1 MREWQ
6 TVFKKYSLVAE
17 SHLSGVHVI
26 FFHNVVNNKDLLGLV
41 DSVFII

>member
-26 FFHNVVNNKDLLGLV
+26 FFHNVVNNKALLGLV